1 MAAFS
6 RYIFYVIL
14 QSLSNSSNSWFGIM
28 DMQHFGES
36 TLIDMSAEWLGSNI
50 RQSSEILVNDS
61 KQRLAFGNPA
71 HVTLDGYSDD
81 YTYCKWGSI
90 LLCIA
95 PTARLLDH
103 IWEEEKSRNDNE
115 RNKSRWILRPCSVG
129 LEVHGQTGSITVTV
143 FVYTE
148 PDSHGEGFNHNF
160 WENVHSDGHEGDMP
174 SSTGFSTFRY
184 SRFKQKP
191 VWQFALA
198 PW

>member
-1 MAAFS
+1 
-6 RYIFYVIL
+6 
-14 QSLSNSSNSWFGIM
+14 M

-103 IWEEEKSRNDNE
+103 IWEEEKTRNDNE

-129 LEVHGQTGSITVTV
+129 LEDHGQTGSFTVIV

-148 PDSHGEGFNHNF
+148 PDSHGEWFNHNF
-160 WENVHSDGHEGDMP
+160 WENVHSDGHEGGMP
-174 SSTGFSTFRY
+174 SWLLNLQIFSFRTKTRVTIGFGTLIRMLKMLENFQRQIS
-184 SRFKQKP
+184 S
-191 VWQFALA
+191 
-198 PW
+198 

>member
-1 MAAFS
+1 MSKYSSIYFLYIHKVSIYIRLSIFLSLNWIFS
-6 RYIFYVIL
+6 WVSNPPSVRKIAPYILILIRGTCQWTHFSAIFYVIL

-129 LEVHGQTGSITVTV
+129 LEDHG
-143 FVYTE
+143 
-148 PDSHGEGFNHNF
+148 
-160 WENVHSDGHEGDMP
+160 
-174 SSTGFSTFRY
+174 
-184 SRFKQKP
+184 
-191 VWQFALA
+191 
-198 PW
+198 